1 MPPSDPYKYFR
12 IEAAELLEQLGR
24 GVLELSRGVANVAEM
39 AALFRYAH
47 TLKGAARV
55 VKQLPMA
62 DHAHAIEDL
71 LTPHRASG
79 GPLPREVADTIL
91 LRVDSL
97 GELLRALN
105 EAPGVPAAGSGLR
118 VASAAGA
125 TSAAGAPPA
134 GATPVAAAAAAAT
147 RPARPEPALDLASV
161 RADASDVDAVLEGL
175 VAAQV
180 EVQSLRDGSKSL
192 DELRRHVELLSQTLA
207 APRRAQPE
215 RLMSALQR
223 AQRVAE
229 DLAAGLRRIDRG
241 VVPGLERLA
250 RELSQTHG
258 AAERLR
264 LVPARNIFVALERAA
279 REVAREL
286 GKPVRFSASGGEI
299 KLEGRV
305 LALAQSAL
313 GHVVR
318 NSLVHGI
325 EAAAQRRAAGKPAE
339 GSIRLSILREGRTVS
354 FLCEDDGAGLDVAS
368 VKRELA
374 RQGRAAPELAGS
386 AAGRDAALLQE
397 LLRGGVSTAQGIT
410 GLAGR
415 GVGLDVLRDA
425 AEQLGGTVK
434 LTTEQGRSFRVELR
448 LPLTVA
454 AFEGVA
460 VECDGRGVAIPLEH
474 VLQSLRFPRQEVA
487 RSGAG
492 DSIIHEG
499 QVIPF
504 APLSRALGGA
514 ARPPPANWS
523 ALIVRARSG
532 TVAVGVDRLLGARE
546 LVLRPLPPAARASKV
561 VAGAALDALGNP
573 ELVLDAE
580 GLVQALRQPVGRE
593 LVVRRERK
601 PILIV
606 DDSLTTR
613 MLEQSILE
621 SAGYEVDLATSGEE
635 GLLKAHARRYGM
647 FLVDVEMPGIDGF
660 TFIER
665 AGRDP
670 VLAGVP
676 AVLVSSRNR
685 PEDFL
690 RGKSVGAR
698 GYIVK
703 DSFDQREL
711 LGLIH
716 GLLDS

>member
-1 MPPSDPYKYFR
+1 MPPSDLHRYFR
-12 IEAAELLEQLGR
+12 VEAAELIEQLGR
-24 GVLELSRGVANVAEM
+24 GVLELSRGEANVAGI

-62 DHAHAIEDL
+62 EHAHAIEDV
-71 LTPHRASG
+71 LTPYRTSG
-79 GPLPREVADTIL
+79 GPLPREAADAIL
-91 LRVDSL
+91 GRVDAL
-97 GELLRALN
+97 GEALRAL
-105 EAPGVPAAGSGLR
+105 SG
-118 VASAAGA
+118 
-125 TSAAGAPPA
+125 GAPPA
-134 GATPVAAAAAAAT
+134 PAASPVAAAPAAVALTTPAAAT
-147 RPARPEPALDLASV
+147 ARGHAAVPELPLEVGMSL
-161 RADASDVDAVLEGL
+161 RTDAAEIDAVLEGL
-175 VAAQV
+175 LAAQV
-180 EVQSLRDGSKSL
+180 EIQSLRDGSKSF

-215 RLMSALQR
+215 RLLTALQR
-223 AQRVAE
+223 AQRVTE
-229 DLAAGLRRIDRG
+229 ELAAGLRRVDRALLPG
-241 VVPGLERLA
+241 VERLA
-250 RELSQTHG
+250 RELAQTHG

-264 LVPARNIFVALERAA
+264 LVPASSIFVALERAA
-279 REVAREL
+279 RAAAREL
-286 GKPVRFSASGGEI
+286 GKAVRFAAIGGEI
-299 KLEGRV
+299 KLEPRV

-325 EAAAQRRAAGKPAE
+325 ESAAERRAAGKPAD
-339 GSIRLSILREGRTVS
+339 GTIRLSVQREGRTVS
-354 FLCEDDGAGLDVAS
+354 FSCEDDGQGLDVAA
-368 VKRELA
+368 VKRELE
-374 RQGRAAPELAGS
+374 RQGRSVEELAG
-386 AAGRDAALLQE
+386 ADVEPGGALLRE
-397 LLRGGVSTAQGIT
+397 LLRGGVSTAAGVT
-410 GLAGR
+410 ELAGR

-434 LTTEQGRSFRVELR
+434 LSTERRRYFRVELR

-460 VECDGRGVAIPLEH
+460 VECEGRGVAIPLEH
-474 VLQSLRFPRQEVA
+474 VLRSTRFPRQEVA
-487 RSGAG
+487 RGGAG
-492 DSIIHEG
+492 ESIIHEG
-499 QVIPF
+499 KVIPF
-504 APLSRALGGA
+504 APLARALGGA

-523 ALIVRARSG
+523 ALVVRGRSG

-546 LVLRPLPPAARASKV
+546 LVLRPLPSAVRASRV
-561 VAGAALDALGNP
+561 VAGATLDALGNP
-573 ELVLDAE
+573 ELVLDAD
-580 GLVQALRQPVGRE
+580 GLVQALQQPVARQE
-593 LVVRRERK
+593 PARRERR

-635 GLLKAHARRYGM
+635 GLLKARGRRYGM

-670 VLAGVP
+670 LLANVP

-690 RGKSVGAR
+690 RGKAVGAR

-703 DSFDQREL
+703 DSFDQRQL
-711 LGLIH
+711 LGLIQ
-716 GLLDS
+716 GLLEA

>member
-12 IEAAELLEQLGR
+12 VEAAELIEQLGG
-24 GVLELSRGVANVAEM
+24 GVLELSRGEANVAAV

-62 DHAHAIEDL
+62 EHAHAIEDA
-71 LTPHRASG
+71 LTPYRGSG
-79 GPLPREVADTIL
+79 GPLPREAADAIL
-91 LRVDSL
+91 ARVDAL
-97 GELLRALN
+97 GEALRGLSPA
-105 EAPGVPAAGSGLR
+105 VPAA
-118 VASAAGA
+118 AGA
-125 TSAAGAPPA
+125 DAPAAP
-134 GATPVAAAAAAAT
+134 AAAAAVAGPAPPSAA
-147 RPARPEPALDLASV
+147 PAAVAAARARLAPADLHDVALSV
-161 RADASDVDAVLEGL
+161 RTDAADVDAVLDGL

-180 EVQSLRDGSKSL
+180 EVESLREGSKSF
-192 DELRRHVELLSQTLA
+192 DELRRNVELLSQTLA

-215 RLMSALQR
+215 RLLTALQR

-241 VVPGLERLA
+241 VVPGVERLA
-250 RELSQTHG
+250 RELAQTHG

-264 LVPARNIFVALERAA
+264 LVPASNIFVGLERAA
-279 REVAREL
+279 LAAAREL
-286 GKPVRFSASGGEI
+286 GKQVRFSASGGDI
-299 KLEGRV
+299 KLEPRV
-305 LALAQSAL
+305 LSLAQSAL

-325 EAAAQRRAAGKPAE
+325 EGAAERRAAGKPVAGE
-339 GSIRLSILREGRTVS
+339 IQLAVQREGRTVS
-354 FLCEDDGAGLDVAS
+354 FSCQDDGQGLDVAA
-368 VKRELA
+368 VQRELA
-374 RQGRAAPELAGS
+374 RQGRAAG
-386 AAGRDAALLQE
+386 AATAHEGDGALLE
-397 LLRGGVSTAQGIT
+397 VLLRGGVSTAAVVT
-410 GLAGR
+410 ELAGR

-434 LTTEQGRSFRVELR
+434 LSTERGRSFRVELR

-460 VECDGRGVAIPLEH
+460 VECEGRVVAIPLEH
-474 VLQSLRFPRQEVA
+474 VQRSLRFPRQEVA
-487 RSGAG
+487 RAG
-492 DSIIHEG
+492 NGESLIHDG
-499 QVIPF
+499 NVIAF

-523 ALIVRARSG
+523 ALIVRGRSG

-546 LVLRPLPPAARASKV
+546 LVLRPLPAAARASAV
-561 VAGAALDALGNP
+561 VAGATLDALGNP
-573 ELVLDAE
+573 ELVLDAD
-580 GLVQALRQPVGRE
+580 GLVAALQQPVARQE
-593 LVVRRERK
+593 PSRRERR
-601 PILIV
+601 PILVV

-635 GLLKAHARRYGM
+635 GLLKARARRYGM

-670 VLAGVP
+670 LLASIP

-690 RGKSVGAR
+690 RGKAVGAR

-703 DSFDQREL
+703 DSFDQRQL
-711 LGLIH
+711 LGLIQ
-716 GLLDS
+716 GLLEA

>member
-1 MPPSDPYKYFR
+1 MPLSDPYKYFR
-12 IEAAELLEQLGR
+12 IEAAELIELLSR
-24 GVLELSRGVANVAEM
+24 GVHELSRGEANVAGV

-62 DHAHAIEDL
+62 EQAHAIEDV
-71 LTPHRASG
+71 LTPYRSTG
-79 GPLPREVADTIL
+79 GPLPREAADAIL
-91 LRVDSL
+91 ARVDAL
-97 GELLRALN
+97 GEALRSLQAA
-105 EAPGVPAAGSGLR
+105 APAQPAAPAAP
-118 VASAAGA
+118 VAAA
-125 TSAAGAPPA
+125 P
-134 GATPVAAAAAAAT
+134 AAAAAAP
-147 RPARPEPALDLASV
+147 PAAAAQPAAAPPRGRAGSAELALEAVTSV
-161 RADASDVDAVLEGL
+161 RTDQADVEAVLSGL
-175 VAAQV
+175 VAAQA
-180 EVQSLRDGSKSL
+180 ELQALRDGSKSL

-215 RLMSALQR
+215 RLLGSLQR
-223 AQRVAE
+223 AQRLAE
-229 DLAAGLRRIDRG
+229 DLAGGLRRIDRG
-241 VVPGLERLA
+241 FAPGLERLA
-250 RELSQTHG
+250 RELSETHG

-264 LVPARNIFVALERAA
+264 LVPASSIFVALERAA
-279 REVAREL
+279 RAAAREL
-286 GKPVRFSASGGEI
+286 GKPVTFSAGGGEI
-299 KLEGRV
+299 KLEPRV

-325 EAAAQRRAAGKPAE
+325 EPAAERRAAGKPAE
-339 GSIRLSILREGRTVS
+339 GAIRLSVQREGRTVS
-354 FLCEDDGAGLDVAS
+354 FSCEDDGQGLDVAA
-368 VKRELA
+368 VKRELV
-374 RQGRAAPELAGS
+374 RQERSVPASAEAG
-386 AAGRDAALLQE
+386 ADGALLEE
-397 LLRGGVSTAQGIT
+397 LLRGGVSTAQGVT
-410 GLAGR
+410 ELAGR

-434 LTTEQGRSFRVELR
+434 LASERGRGFRVELR

-460 VECDGRGVAIPLEH
+460 VECDGRQVAIPLEH
-474 VLQSLRFPRQEVA
+474 VLRSTRVPQQEVA
-487 RSGAG
+487 RQGTG
-492 DSIIHEG
+492 ESIIHEG
-499 QVIPF
+499 KVIPF

-514 ARPPPANWS
+514 SRPPPPSWS
-523 ALIVRARSG
+523 ALIVRGRSG
-532 TVAVGVDRLLGARE
+532 VVAVGVDRLLGARE
-546 LVLRPLPPAARASKV
+546 LVLRPLPRAARASKA
-561 VAGAALDALGNP
+561 VAGATLDALGNP
-573 ELVLDAE
+573 ELVLDAD
-580 GLVQALRQPVGRE
+580 GLVQTLQQRAPRQEVA
-593 LVVRRERK
+593 RRERS

-635 GLLKAHARRYGM
+635 GLLKARARRYGM

-670 VLAGVP
+670 LLAGVP

-690 RGKSVGAR
+690 RGKAVGAR

-703 DSFDQREL
+703 DSFDQRQL
-711 LGLIH
+711 LGLIQ
-716 GLLDS
+716 GLLEA